1 MWSAMDNEC
10 WKKNDHVT
18 VNATVNFA
26 KCRSLVVQTASPG
39 YKVISCRCSV
49 DTSSMFVCVCV
60 CGGDEGRHRVVV

>member
-1 MWSAMDNEC
+1 M
-10 WKKNDHVT
+10 T

-60 CGGDEGRHRVVV
+60 CGGGMRGGTEL